1 MTPQAGLQ
9 GILDKVAARMVA
21 DFEASA
27 VVEHRGSKGTVR
39 EDAVRAFLADYLPRS
54 ATVTGSG
61 ELLATTG
68 EVSGQC
74 DVMILD
80 AGTPPLWKEE
90 SYRIAPIECCYATI
104 EVKSNLTGPEL
115 KKAWNAAKKVKSLP
129 RRAYLEDP
137 SPIAYTRTAYGRQVD
152 AMPPQVHVF
161 AYSSVSLDA
170 LGEELASLAQD
181 GDDHSLGIDSVCV
194 LDKGLITWAT
204 LGTGGLG
211 MRLSDSNVAAYQAT
225 PGQVLLYLVTV
236 LNKHLATATVNPK
249 FDIAGYITGSLGDL
263 YGMWPEFPP
272 ATWDAVRPEVFRIL
286 AERQQD

>member
-1 MTPQAGLQ
+1 M
-9 GILDKVAARMVA
+9 
-21 DFEASA
+21 
-27 VVEHRGSKGTVR
+27 
-39 EDAVRAFLADYLPRS
+39 
-54 ATVTGSG
+54 
-61 ELLATTG
+61 
-68 EVSGQC
+68 
-74 DVMILD
+74 
-80 AGTPPLWKEE
+80 WKEE
-90 SYRIAPIECCYATI
+90 SHRIAPIECCYATI
-104 EVKSNLTGPEL
+104 EVMSHLTGPEL

-129 RRAYLEDP
+129 RRAYLEDS
-137 SPIAYTRTAYGRQVD
+137 SPIAYNRTAYGRQVD

-181 GDDHSLGIDSVCV
+181 GNDHSLGIDSVCV

-211 MRLSDSNVAAYQAT
+211 MRLPDSNVAAYQAA

-236 LNKHLATATVNPK
+236 LNKHLATATMNPK

-272 ATWDAVRPEVFRIL
+272 ATWDAVRPGCSACCRAPAGLTDTDPENGC
-286 AERQQD
+286 